1 MADIE
6 TKPEEEKRRR
16 RKSNKRKL
24 RTSNDEK
31 LQSNSKT
38 HRTIEEEEDVVDID
52 DEEEQVMN
60 LHSNGGRIWENLDL
74 ILSLDN
80 KELDLQRRVE
90 LALNFINSSKLNK
103 KGLLEEEFGKDRET
117 VSFSRVITFLNGW
130 IQSLLI
136 PAENRKNLAEQEAC
150 LDFRCWEVFKFC
162 LEECLN
168 LGIQLN
174 VSSNMLRSLSC
185 IVRNALSQKDM
196 VFTGEDYENYS
207 LFCDCVV
214 LLFSHHRGAVLNAN
228 FDLWVSLVIPLV
240 DLVQKLYTLKVA
252 GNNMGTLL
260 LRFSCLVLE
269 HFASFLRVH
278 PSPKNIFPVFV
289 DKLLEPILALLAELY
304 LQSVQ
309 DDSILTR
316 NLLKIV
322 EDILSNGLFHPVH
335 VDGFLTTH
343 IVETYTESDTVKLKN
358 SKAVVKSYHR
368 HFFKKLEKIM
378 AEKVSALGAVGR
390 LFHLFTVRVKKQ
402 KKVSVLSD
410 AIGMAD
416 MDSGL
421 LQESDTGCMTKFC
434 AGNTNVVPENTH
446 LASRLD
452 AESSKSLFGLFVHFM
467 DPLMLHLK
475 HYSKATLE
483 GQHDLVD
490 SISSLKSINNIL
502 RSFSEEKLY
511 ERANDDSGIACC
523 NYLKDIFQIV
533 ISFSSRVHLTWS
545 SLVKTDGPS
554 DLLPLLAKELID
566 SIVHFLEIDYEVIE
580 YDLVSL
586 WLLLFIYSE
595 IDQSLME
602 TPNKDLLTS
611 QILHLG
617 SRLINIYSELRQVNK
632 PIFALCKA
640 VRLFASGDNHN
651 ESAYSRF
658 IAGKVNLS
666 FEICV
671 QSVTMLLTSQDF
683 RAVISNAIKSIPEG
697 QVSVCIQ
704 QLKIDIS
711 ESLEWIKA
719 TCSMRAES
727 IAEPYLQSCSMP
739 ALHLQAELF
748 GRVLTEIYTLI
759 LDYSAVTSGNSIH
772 VGNTIKD
779 IVTVVRPSL
788 SKLVG
793 LYPNSVSE
801 FLVSVLGRKIF
812 IKMPGCM
819 DDTPPL
825 EPSSIWIFVF
835 FFRVYMSCQILLRQS
850 IKLMPPDLSKETS
863 RATGNSM
870 TAYCGKDWMDTV
882 DWKDSAYFS
891 WIIEPSD
898 SLMNIIQSV
907 SDSCLRDNT
916 LACSPLTYVLHAM
929 ALQRLVDLN
938 RQIKSFEY
946 LHENFS
952 CIARKNFVDD
962 DASRQCRKERK
973 KYDKR
978 ISVLKHEAMDIT
990 SFLMTYLPVIVRK
1003 VQAIFADNYVDCER
1017 HEGQR
1022 AHNAWDMS
1030 ICSLTEKLKP
1040 TAIWWILC
1048 QNIDVWCTHAT
1059 KKNLKKFLSCLL
1071 QNSSS
1076 FISSS
1081 EDLRNKMGGPD
1092 NLRMV
1097 TLPQVSLVLLSDT
1110 VFHEQSFLCRYLTSR
1125 FCHVLEKSVLLLFN
1139 DSLLKDADLKTTPNW
1154 EEVLRELEEMPFVLS
1169 KVCVNSGPDILPSK
1183 FFSLESRKQLAIC
1196 QNLLSLLS
1204 WVPKVHMEL
1213 KYFSVYATYIL
1224 NLERLVVFSL
1234 LRCCGE
1240 LCMEKQTELFSLF
1253 VHSRKAL
1260 KWLVMAYCDKQIE
1273 IGQFSPIPVLC
1284 ESSFSILWIL
1294 KSVSAVVQCIHGC
1307 SEKNI
1312 CKVKHMIFSL
1322 MDHTSYLFLTLSKIQ
1337 CRSAVSLLQHEV
1349 TDTEIPLSGE
1359 PSSEVTPV
1367 DPDTRVETTG
1377 SCDVWEVVLLMA
1389 ETLKEQMRSLH
1400 VFLKTK
1406 LPVVNV
1412 EIWSSVFNRLSSL
1425 ISGFQGFLW
1434 GLASVLN
1441 EVDLR
1446 STKLFLCI
1454 HEFEDFINFC
1464 LSAIIVEEH
1473 PQSSGFCGSPSA
1485 PLLDCTEDS
1494 LSFDKLRSGDWIKSS
1509 SGQDQDIV
1517 ARKKYS
1523 SVFDIDSKC
1532 ENMKCSETNGTRN
1545 SRKKKSQV
1553 VYAENAVTLLTD
1565 PDLCKRQKFKIPLL
1579 QSLLSGEKPELAFLI
1594 RELFTAFSAILR
1606 LKLKFG
1612 HCKSS
1617 SNSMAVFIWTSQFL
1631 LSEITE
1637 TVVTPHPFSF
1647 VWLDGVVKYIEVL
1660 GSYISLIHTTLSNN
1674 AYAMLIDIH
1683 LRAIGRCITLQGK
1696 VASLASHE
1704 YESTTKTLERQTG
1717 LWKFTTRDVP
1727 YGLDEFKAQLRQSF
1741 GVLLK
1746 KPQISTA
1753 LQALERALVG
1763 VQEGCSIYEINT
1775 GLLDAGRVSSI
1786 AAAAVDCFDLVL
1798 ESVSGRKHVD
1808 AVKTCTERV
1817 VGALFNIVL
1826 HLQGPLIFYSNPTG
1840 GKSDNDPDPG
1850 SVILMCVEV
1859 LTKVAGKPYLFQMH
1873 SCHIGQSFHVPATLF
1888 QDFHMIRSSQ
1898 TPIKLYSA
1906 ISDPRAIAGSCSYVA
1921 DHRFSVDLFAACC
1934 RLLCTV
1940 LRHRKS
1946 ESERCMANLQS
1957 SVCVLLQCLEKV
1969 DTGFIGEEGGF
1980 AWELHEGVKCA
1991 SFLRRIYEEI
2001 RQQKE
2006 KLRHYCAFFL
2016 SNYISIYSGNG
2027 PSKRG
2032 IRREIDD
2039 ALRPGVYA
2047 LMDACEPEDFE
2058 QLHTS
2063 FGGPCQR
2070 TLKALKNDYKQNFR
2084 YEGKV

>member
-1 MADIE
+1 MVDVE
-6 TKPEEEKRRR
+6 TKPEEQRRR
-16 RKSNKRKL
+16 SRKSNKRKL
-24 RTSNDEK
+24 RTSSNDDDKFERD
-31 LQSNSKT
+31 SKT
-38 HRTIEEEEDVVDID
+38 HRTKQEENI
-52 DEEEQVMN
+52 DEEEVTN
-60 LHSNGGRIWENLDL
+60 LHRNRGFSSSGDGIWENLDL

-80 KELDLQRRVE
+80 KQLHLQRRVE
-90 LALNFINSSKLNK
+90 LALNFVNSTKLNK
-103 KGLLEEEFGKDRET
+103 KELVEEDFGKNRET
-117 VSFSRVITFLNGW
+117 VSLSRVITFLNGW

-136 PAENRKNLAEQEAC
+136 PAENKKKNTAEQDGC

-162 LEECLN
+162 LEECLS

-174 VSSNMLRSLSC
+174 VSLNLLRSFSC
-185 IVRNALSQKDM
+185 VVRIALGRKDL
-196 VFTGEDYENYS
+196 VFTGEDYGNYS
-207 LFCDCVV
+207 LVCDCVI

-228 FDLWVSLVIPLV
+228 FDLWVSLVIPV
-240 DLVQKLYTLKVA
+240 VELVQKIYTLKVA
-252 GNNMGTLL
+252 GNNMGALL

-269 HFASFLRVH
+269 PFSSFLRVH

-289 DKLLEPILALLAELY
+289 DKLLEPFLALLAELY
-304 LQSVQ
+304 LQSDR
-309 DDSILTR
+309 DDSTLTR
-316 NLLKIV
+316 NLLNMV

-343 IVETYTESDTVKLKN
+343 TVETYIESDTVKVKN
-358 SKAVVKSYHR
+358 SKPVVKSYHR

-378 AEKVSALGAVGR
+378 SEKVSALGAVGR

-402 KKVSVLSD
+402 MQVSVLSD
-410 AIGMAD
+410 AIGMAE
-416 MDSGL
+416 MVSGFS
-421 LQESDTGCMTKFC
+421 QESGTGSITKFC
-434 AGNTNVVPENTH
+434 AGNTNVALENTH

-452 AESSKSLFGLFVHFM
+452 AETSKSLFGLFVHFM

-483 GQHDLVD
+483 GQHDLVS
-490 SISSLKSINNIL
+490 SISSLKSINKIL
-502 RSFSEEKLY
+502 VSFSEEKIY
-511 ERANDDSGIACC
+511 ARAEDDSEGACLS
-523 NYLKDIFQIV
+523 YLKDIFQIV
-533 ISFSSRVHLTWS
+533 ISFSAKVRLTWLS
-545 SLVKTDGPS
+545 SVKTDGPS
-554 DLLPLLAKELID
+554 DMLPLLAKELID
-566 SIVHFLEIDYEVIE
+566 SLGHFLEIDYEVIE
-580 YDLVSL
+580 NDLVSL
-586 WLLLFIYSE
+586 WMIIFIFSE
-595 IDQSLME
+595 IDQSQMKI
-602 TPNKDLLTS
+602 PDKGLLTS
-611 QILHLG
+611 HILRLG

-640 VRLFASGDNHN
+640 VRLFGFGDNLN
-651 ESAYSRF
+651 EIAYSRF
-658 IAGKVNLS
+658 IAGKVSSSL
-666 FEICV
+666 EVCV
-671 QSVTMLLTSQDF
+671 QPIIMLFTSQDF
-683 RAVISNAIKSIPEG
+683 RTVISNAIKSIPEG

-711 ESLEWIKA
+711 ESLEWMKV
-719 TCSMRAES
+719 TCLTPAES
-727 IAEPYLQSCSMP
+727 IAESCSMS

-759 LDYSAVTSGNSIH
+759 LDYSAVTTGNSIL

-779 IVTVVRPSL
+779 LVTVVRPSL

-793 LYPNSVSE
+793 KYPNSVSE
-801 FLVSVLGRKIF
+801 FLVSVFGRKVF
-812 IKMPGCM
+812 IKMPVCV
-819 DDTPPL
+819 DNTPPL
-825 EPSSIWIFVF
+825 EPSSIWIFMF

-850 IKLMPPDLSKETS
+850 IKLMPPDLSRKTS
-863 RATGNSM
+863 KVTGNLM
-870 TAYCGKDWMDTV
+870 TAYCGKDWMDAV
-882 DWKDSAYFS
+882 DWNDDAYFS

-907 SDSCLRDNT
+907 SDSCLKDNT
-916 LACSPLTYVLHAM
+916 SACAPLAYVLHAM

-938 RQIKSFEY
+938 RKIKSFEY
-946 LHENFS
+946 LHEKF
-952 CIARKNFVDD
+952 ARLAKKTFMD
-962 DASRQCRKERK
+962 DATTRQCRKERK

-978 ISVLKHEAMDIT
+978 ISVLKQEAMDIT

-1003 VQAIFADNYVDCER
+1003 VHTIFADNYDDCER
-1017 HEGQR
+1017 HEGQK

-1030 ICSLTEKLKP
+1030 ICSLTEKLQP

-1048 QNIDVWCTHAT
+1048 QNTDVWCAHAT

-1081 EDLRNKMGGPD
+1081 ENLWNQIGSPD

-1110 VFHEQSFLCRYLTSR
+1110 VFHEESFLCRYLTSR

-1139 DSLLKDADLKTTPNW
+1139 DSLIKDADLKSTLDW
-1154 EEVLRELEEMPFVLS
+1154 DVVLKELEEMPFVLG
-1169 KVCVNSGPDILPSK
+1169 KVCVKSGPDILVCVKSGPDILPSK
-1183 FFSLESRKQLAIC
+1183 FLSLESRKQIAIC

-1240 LCMEKQTELFSLF
+1240 SCMEKQTELLSLF
-1253 VHSRKAL
+1253 VYSRKAL

-1273 IGQFSPIPVLC
+1273 IGQSSSIPVLC
-1284 ESSFSILWIL
+1284 ESSFSILWLL
-1294 KSVSAVVQCIHGC
+1294 KSVSTVVQCMHGC
-1307 SEKNI
+1307 SEENI
-1312 CKVKHMIFSL
+1312 FEVKHMIFSL
-1322 MDHTSYLFLTLSKIQ
+1322 MDHNSYLFLTLSKFQ
-1337 CRSAVSLLQHEV
+1337 CRRAVSLLQLEV
-1349 TDTEIPLSGE
+1349 TKTEISLSSE
-1359 PSSEVTPV
+1359 PSSEVTSM
-1367 DPDTRVETTG
+1367 DPDSQFETTG
-1377 SCDVWEVVLLMA
+1377 ACDVWEVVVLMA
-1389 ETLKEQMRSLH
+1389 ETLKEQMQSLH

-1406 LPVVNV
+1406 LPVVDI

-1441 EVDLR
+1441 EIDLR
-1446 STKLFLCI
+1446 STKIFLCI

-1464 LSAIIVEEH
+1464 LSAIIVEDH
-1473 PQSSGFCGSPSA
+1473 PQSGTFCGNPSA
-1485 PLLDCTEDS
+1485 PLPDCTQDS
-1494 LSFDKLRSGDWIKSS
+1494 LSDKLGSGDWIKSS
-1509 SGQDQDIV
+1509 SEDIIS
-1517 ARKKYS
+1517 A
-1523 SVFDIDSKC
+1523 F
-1532 ENMKCSETNGTRN
+1532 GTRN
-1545 SRKKKSQV
+1545 SKPRKKKSQV
-1553 VYAENAVTLLTD
+1553 VYAENAVTILTD
-1565 PDLCKRQKFKIPLL
+1565 ANFSKRQKLKIPLL
-1579 QSLLSGEKPELAFLI
+1579 QSLLSGEKSELAYLI
-1594 RELFTAFSAILR
+1594 RELFTASSAILR

-1631 LSEITE
+1631 LSEMIE
-1637 TVVTPHPFSF
+1637 MVATPHPFSF

-1660 GSYISLIHTTLSNN
+1660 GIYISLIDTPLSNN
-1674 AYAMLIDIH
+1674 AYAKLINIH
-1683 LRAIGRCITLQGK
+1683 LRTIGKCITLQGK

-1704 YESTTKTLERQTG
+1704 YESNTKTLEGQTG
-1717 LWKFTTRDVP
+1717 PWKFSTGNVP
-1727 YGLDEFKAQLRQSF
+1727 FGLDEFKAGLRMSF
-1741 GVLLK
+1741 GVLIK
-1746 KPQISTA
+1746 KPQIWTA
-1753 LQALERALVG
+1753 LQVLERALVG
-1763 VQEGCSIYEINT
+1763 LQEGCSNYEINT
-1775 GLLDAGRVSSI
+1775 GLLDVGKVSST

-1798 ESVSGRKHVD
+1798 ESLSGRKHVD
-1808 AVKTCTERV
+1808 AVKTYTEKII
-1817 VGALFNIVL
+1817 GALFNIVL
-1826 HLQGPLIFYSNPTG
+1826 HLQGPLIFYGNLSG
-1840 GKSDNDPDPG
+1840 DKGDNDPDPG
-1850 SVILMCVEV
+1850 SVILMCIEV

-1898 TPIKLYSA
+1898 TPIKLYSE
-1906 ISDPRAIAGSCSYVA
+1906 ISYPGAIAGSFSYVA

-1934 RLLCTV
+1934 RLLWTV

-1957 SVCVLLQCLEKV
+1957 SVCVLLHCLETV
-1969 DTGFIGEEGGF
+1969 DTGFTGEIGNF
-1980 AWELHEGVKCA
+1980 SWKLHEGIKCA

-2006 KLRHYCAFFL
+2006 KLKQYCSFFL
-2016 SNYISIYSGNG
+2016 SNYITICSGNG

-2032 IRREIDD
+2032 IRREIDE

-2047 LMDACEPEDFE
+2047 LMDACSPEDLQ
-2058 QLHTS
+2058 QLHTNL
-2063 FGGPCQR
+2063 GEGPSQR
-2070 TLKALKNDYKQNFR
+2070 TLADLQRDYKQNFQ